1 MNIILKEILSLPE
14 VVGSCVI
21 DKDLGIQLSELPA
34 FFSEAMAME
43 ANRHIGRM
51 IQMAEMRGLEPQTIS
66 ISFGKF
72 IILALSISKPFLL
85 LILCK
90 SGCNTSLVT
99 TTADMLAPELKKILE
114 QTIITI
120 EYSPT
125 DSIPE
130 ATEPALEQV
139 SLETTQALEHIK
151 QSLFETVGPVAE
163 MVFDD
168 CIEKWTETNQA
179 DISRISELVDCISRE
194 INSPELDEE
203 FKKKISSIL

>member
-1 MNIILKEILSLPE
+1 MNTILKEILSLPE

-21 DKDLGIQLSELPA
+21 DKDLGMQLSELPA

-51 IQMAEMRGLEPQTIS
+51 MQMAEIKGLEPQTIS

-72 IILALSISKPFLL
+72 LIIALSISKSFLF

-90 SGCNTSLVT
+90 PGCNTSLVT
-99 TTADMLAPELKKILE
+99 TTAYMLAPELKKILD
-114 QTIITI
+114 QNIITI

-125 DSIPE
+125 DDIPE
-130 ATEPALEQV
+130 ATESSLRQV
-139 SLETTQALEHIK
+139 SPETTQALEQIK

-168 CIEKWTETNQA
+168 CIEQWTEITPP
-179 DISRISELVDCISRE
+179 DISGLSELVDYISRE
-194 INSPELDEE
+194 INSPELDKE
-203 FKKKISSIL
+203 FKKRISSIL